1 GGNSGSAPLRSSDCP
16 RVSWAATA
24 RTSAASQTARA
35 VFPVRRRWV
44 LESRLISI
52 PSAGGR
58 PSLLLAAGGQ
68 RVGGL
73 NRFGGGGSRYAANPG
88 LTPRF
93 RRSLPETGC
102 LSQGLP
108 HGKRYAWPC
117 PPKPLSTPASGTSP
131 VAADHLRPGVQA
143 RGVIE
148 KVLFLAN
155 LRQAL

>member
-52 PSAGGR
+52 PSAGG
-58 PSLLLAAGGQ
+58 
-68 RVGGL
+68 VL

-88 LTPRF
+88 LTPSF

-117 PPKPLSTPASGTSP
+117 
-131 VAADHLRPGVQA
+131 
-143 RGVIE
+143 
-148 KVLFLAN
+148 
-155 LRQAL
+155 